1 MVCRLKRETGK
12 TECPT
17 AFAPGRMAVGEA
29 GDTARTVDF
38 RQPGTG
44 ILPKRAVRTDPAS
57 NRPVLTIKPHALLFA
72 LRRKSTK
79 FGAKYNRMKKITGAI
94 SVLLLTG
101 FAVFQFCVKPPDYP
115 DEPVID
121 FKTLSKNT
129 MYQATFGQDSVVIT
143 FSFTDGDGDL
153 GFQDDQSSIFIVDG
167 RDSFSKPPYRIPY
180 IEQQGAGN
188 AFPAKYPS

>member
-1 MVCRLKRETGK
+1 
-12 TECPT
+12 
-17 AFAPGRMAVGEA
+17 
-29 GDTARTVDF
+29 
-38 RQPGTG
+38 
-44 ILPKRAVRTDPAS
+44 
-57 NRPVLTIKPHALLFA
+57 
-72 LRRKSTK
+72 
-79 FGAKYNRMKKITGAI
+79 MKKITGAI

-188 AFPAKYPS
+188 GISGEISIVVPTTCCIYPPPLPPCDTVNPPQLLDTVFYWIQIKDRAGHLSNQIETAPITLICKRQ